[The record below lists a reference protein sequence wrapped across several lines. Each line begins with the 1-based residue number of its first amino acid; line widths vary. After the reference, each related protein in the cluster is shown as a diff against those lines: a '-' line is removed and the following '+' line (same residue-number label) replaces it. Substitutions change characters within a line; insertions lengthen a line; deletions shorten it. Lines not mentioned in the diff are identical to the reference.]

1 MRTIAQVSPRS
12 YGFLVFYATCSTAL
26 LGLSTSL
33 TSFLHQDAWI
43 IPVVASLLGAGVVF
57 LYTVLAR
64 WYPISTIYEM
74 NDQIFGKPIG
84 TVFSLL
90 FLSLPVFHFPAI
102 TSYSVTFI
110 QNYTLPSTPFIVI
123 AAIGIGIIAFGIFSG
138 IEPIARTAELCF
150 VFFIVP
156 LLFLIFTTSP
166 LIDIGFLQPY
176 FTSSMFDMTEAFSIF
191 LGNVISNVVIQL
203 TVFPKYLA
211 KKKAGERALWTG
223 YALGCLTLTIITFL
237 CIAVLSPELVA
248 VDHYPAFT
256 LAQEINAAGF
266 LQRVEA
272 TITVVWF
279 ICIYFNLVLYFHCII
294 IALKHF
300 LKLTSVRTLI
310 PAIALLLVYL
320 ADYYFNNIAEERSF
334 YQYVSVPHSIT
345 VGTLL
350 PILMVTVGI
359 IKRKKHQAPLYPAY
373 PDEATV
379 YKLHHSKE
387 TKSSKQI

>member
-1 MRTIAQVSPRS
+1 M
-12 YGFLVFYATCSTAL
+12 
-26 LGLSTSL
+26 
-33 TSFLHQDAWI
+33 
-43 IPVVASLLGAGVVF
+43 
-57 LYTVLAR
+57 
-64 WYPISTIYEM
+64 
-74 NDQIFGKPIG
+74 
-84 TVFSLL
+84 
-90 FLSLPVFHFPAI
+90 
-102 TSYSVTFI
+102 
-110 QNYTLPSTPFIVI
+110 
-123 AAIGIGIIAFGIFSG
+123 
-138 IEPIARTAELCF
+138 
-150 VFFIVP
+150 VP
-156 LLFLIFTTSP
+156 LLFLIFTTAP
-166 LIDIGFLQPY
+166 LIDFGFLQPH
-176 FTSSMFDMTEAFSIF
+176 FTFSVFDMTEAFSIF

-223 YALGCLTLTIITFL
+223 YSLGCLTLTIITFL

-272 TITVVWF
+272 TITIIWF

-300 LKLTSVRTLI
+300 FKLKSVRTLI

-359 IKRKKHQAPLYPAY
+359 IKRKKQQASLYPAY

-379 YKLHHSKE
+379 YKLQHSKE